1 MSATVVD
8 QQTAIPRAKAAC
20 KRAAELVLT
29 KKVVVA
35 LVDDP
40 TMAELHE
47 RFLGKQGPT
56 DVLSFPHG
64 EIVVSADTA
73 AREAKARGIPPLH
86 ELVLYVVHG
95 ALHLA
100 GYEDRSPKAARRMRQ
115 AERKILDELGY
126 GDVFGTPIQSKGRPP
141 RGGPKRKFA
150 GKSRPGKKKTTTRK
164 KTSARRRN
172 R

>member
-1 MSATVVD
+1 MVAIIVD
-8 QQTAIPRAKAAC
+8 EQTAIAGAKAAC
-20 KRAAELVLT
+20 KRAAELVLDR
-29 KKVVVA
+29 KVVVA
-35 LVDDP
+35 LVDDR

-47 RFLGKQGPT
+47 RYLGKSGPT

-100 GYEDRSPKAARRMRQ
+100 GHDDRKPKTQKLMRA
-115 AERKILDELGY
+115 AERKVLGELGY
-126 GDVFGTPIQSKGRPP
+126 GDVFGTEEQRRAPA
-141 RGGPKRKFA
+141 KRISA
-150 GKSRPGKKKTTTRK
+150 RKKKIQKKKAQK
-164 KTSARRRN
+164 KTN
-172 R
+172 QK